1 MAGECERKNVIQNN
15 IAQMYED
22 DGDAFKL
29 ASAFLSNSVSFFEQ
43 MIYSSMD
50 EFHQEL
56 KMVSGAKEE
65 EVWNLVITA
74 VSKIFKWLR
83 IVRRSTSSVKNC

>member
-1 MAGECERKNVIQNN
+1 
-15 IAQMYED
+15 
-22 DGDAFKL
+22 
-29 ASAFLSNSVSFFEQ
+29 
-43 MIYSSMD
+43 MIYSLMD
-50 EFHQEL
+50 KFHQEL

-83 IVRRSTSSVKNC
+83 IVRRSTSSVKNY